1 MNTATAFET
10 VIIGGGLAGLT
21 CGLRLAQQ
29 GVRVAILETGETDRY
44 MCNSRICGGA
54 FHVSYRDV
62 AEPADVLLKAMNSK
76 TQGFLRPSF
85 LQEKTRL
92 QHRKGFRAARGGG
105 RGATGDRGESQAHQ
119 GNRFA
124 HVHCTGE
131 KESPCAIITLAVAA
145 CSRYTSTTLTKVVM
159 QLTIAEANELA
170 IHALSRA
177 GMTADNARITAEHL
191 VDAALCGHE
200 FSSLPRVIALAE
212 AIRNKPPAGETRVVR
227 ENHCSALIDG
237 GDNVAYVVS
246 LHAIDKAIEIA
257 RKNGVAVVCANNT
270 WFSGRLAYYVERAA
284 RQGFIALHTTNATA
298 RVAPFG
304 GVDRLMGT
312 NPFAI
317 AFPSEDDPLVID
329 IGTSQTT
336 WGDVELARTKGKP
349 LPEGVAVNPAGYRT
363 TDPDEALEGAIL
375 AWGGPRG
382 SGLALAVQL
391 LGILAGSDLVIDD
404 VSNYGLFFMV
414 IHPKLFM
421 PSDQFPA
428 RVSAFR
434 QVIAANRPVAGGSAV
449 RVPGDRSQ
457 QLRRENRIKGMISL
471 DEKVYARLCELADNQ
486 S

>member
-1 MNTATAFET
+1 
-10 VIIGGGLAGLT
+10 
-21 CGLRLAQQ
+21 
-29 GVRVAILETGETDRY
+29 
-44 MCNSRICGGA
+44 
-54 FHVSYRDV
+54 
-62 AEPADVLLKAMNSK
+62 
-76 TQGFLRPSF
+76 
-85 LQEKTRL
+85 
-92 QHRKGFRAARGGG
+92 
-105 RGATGDRGESQAHQ
+105 
-119 GNRFA
+119 
-124 HVHCTGE
+124 
-131 KESPCAIITLAVAA
+131 
-145 CSRYTSTTLTKVVM
+145 M
-159 QLTIAEANELA
+159 QLTIAEATDLA
-170 IHALSRA
+170 IRALSRA
-177 GMTADNARITAEHL
+177 GMTAQNAQIVADHL

-200 FSSLPRVIALAE
+200 FSSLARAIALADE
-212 AIRNKPPAGETRVVR
+212 IRKKPPAEEARVVR

-284 RQGFIALHTTNATA
+284 REGFIALHTTNATA
-298 RVAPFG
+298 RVAPHG

-317 AFPSEDDPLVID
+317 AFPSEDDPLIID

-336 WGDVELARTKGKP
+336 WGDVVLARTKGKP
-349 LPEGVAVNPAGYRT
+349 LPEGVAVNPAGYPT

-375 AWGGPRG
+375 PWGGPRG

-404 VSNYGLFFMV
+404 VRNYGLFFMV
-414 IHPKLFM
+414 IDPRLFM
-421 PSDQFPA
+421 PSDQYPA

-434 QVIAANRPVAGGSAV
+434 QIIAANRPAAGGSAV

-457 QLRRENRIKGMISL
+457 QLRRENRTKGVIDL
-471 DEKVYARLCELADNQ
+471 DEKVYARLCELADSQ

>member
-1 MNTATAFET
+1 
-10 VIIGGGLAGLT
+10 
-21 CGLRLAQQ
+21 
-29 GVRVAILETGETDRY
+29 
-44 MCNSRICGGA
+44 
-54 FHVSYRDV
+54 
-62 AEPADVLLKAMNSK
+62 
-76 TQGFLRPSF
+76 
-85 LQEKTRL
+85 
-92 QHRKGFRAARGGG
+92 
-105 RGATGDRGESQAHQ
+105 
-119 GNRFA
+119 
-124 HVHCTGE
+124 
-131 KESPCAIITLAVAA
+131 
-145 CSRYTSTTLTKVVM
+145 M
-159 QLTIAEANELA
+159 QLTIADATDLA
-170 IHALSRA
+170 MRALTRA
-177 GMTADNARITAEHL
+177 GMTAENANITAEHL

-212 AIRNKPPAGETRVVR
+212 EIRKKPPAGETRVIR

-246 LHAIDKAIEIA
+246 MHAIDKAVEIA

-284 RQGFIALHTTNATA
+284 QQGFIAMHTTNTTA
-298 RVAPFG
+298 RVAPHG

-317 AFPSEDDPLVID
+317 AFPSDDDPLIID

-336 WGDVELARTKGKP
+336 WGDVVLARTKGKP
-349 LPEGVAVNPAGYRT
+349 LPEGVAVSPSGRPT

-375 AWGGPRG
+375 PWGGARG

-391 LGILAGSDLVIDD
+391 LGILAGSELVIDD

-414 IHPKLFM
+414 IDPKLFM

-434 QVIAANRPVAGGSAV
+434 QIVASTRPAADSSSV

-457 QLRRENRIKGMISL
+457 QKRRENLAKGVINL
-471 DEKVYARLCELADNQ
+471 DEKVYVRLHELAEN
-486 S
+486 